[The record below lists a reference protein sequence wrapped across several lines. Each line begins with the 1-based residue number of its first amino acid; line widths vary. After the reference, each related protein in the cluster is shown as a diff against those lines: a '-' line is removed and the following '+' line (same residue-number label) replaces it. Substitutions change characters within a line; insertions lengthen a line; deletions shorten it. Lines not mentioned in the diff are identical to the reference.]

1 MNALVIGGSAG
12 AFAAL
17 EAILSRLAPDC
28 AVPIIVVQH
37 LHADDDGLFAEHLGR
52 TSALPVVEAEDKTP
66 LMPGRVHV
74 APAGYHLL
82 VEDAATLALSVDPP
96 VNWSRPAI
104 DVLFESAAR
113 VWGADL
119 VAVLLSGA
127 NADGTAGLSA
137 VKAAGGHMMRGG
149 AFKPR
154 TSPYAF
160 QGLGEEGLKMLAAAR
175 DETGL
180 PIVTEVMD
188 PRDLELVADYAD
200 VLQVGARNT
209 QNFLLLAE
217 LGRLGRPVLLKR
229 GASTTIEELLMSAEY
244 MVKEGNRDVI
254 LCERGIRTFE
264 TATRNTFDVSAVPVI
279 KLASHLPV
287 VVDPSHSAG
296 RLDLVPA
303 LSLAGVAAGA
313 DGVLVETHPNPEYA
327 LCDGPQ
333 SLPTAGFA
341 EYAGHVLDLARYMG
355 KSVA

>member
-1 MNALVIGGSAG
+1 
-12 AFAAL
+12 
-17 EAILSRLAPDC
+17 
-28 AVPIIVVQH
+28 
-37 LHADDDGLFAEHLGR
+37 
-52 TSALPVVEAEDKTP
+52 
-66 LMPGRVHV
+66 
-74 APAGYHLL
+74 
-82 VEDAATLALSVDPP
+82 
-96 VNWSRPAI
+96 
-104 DVLFESAAR
+104 
-113 VWGADL
+113 
-119 VAVLLSGA
+119 
-127 NADGTAGLSA
+127 
-137 VKAAGGHMMRGG
+137 MMRGG

-188 PRDLELVADYAD
+188 PRDLDVVCAYAD

-229 GASTTIEELLMSAEY
+229 GAATTIEELLMSAEY
-244 MVKEGNRDVI
+244 MMKEGLRDII

-279 KLASHLPV
+279 KIASHLPV

-296 RLDLVPA
+296 RLDLVLP
-303 LSLAGVAAGA
+303 LSLSGVAAGA
-313 DGVLVETHPNPEYA
+313 DGVLVETHPNPEHA

-333 SLPTAGFA
+333 SLPTAVFG
-341 EYAGHVLDLARYMG
+341 EYTERVLDLARWTG
-355 KSVA
+355 KSVT

>member
-1 MNALVIGGSAG
+1 MMVIMLEGATQEQVAHVVQRVEEVGASAHISVGERVTVIGVIGDREEIT
-12 AFAAL
+12 AL
-17 EAILSRLAPDC
+17 PLEVLPGVDRVVAILRPYKLVSREFQQRDT
-28 AVPIIVVQH
+28 VVDVRGVKIGGGH
-37 LHADDDGLFAEHLGR
+37 FALIAGPC
-52 TSALPVVEAEDKTP
+52 SVETP
-66 LMPGRVHV
+66 EQVM
-74 APAGYHLL
+74 A
-82 VEDAATLALSVDPP
+82 
-96 VNWSRPAI
+96 
-104 DVLFESAAR
+104 AAR
-113 VWGADL
+113 
-119 VAVLLSGA
+119 
-127 NADGTAGLSA
+127 A

-160 QGLGEEGLKMLAAAR
+160 QGLGEDGLKMLADAR

-188 PRDLELVADYAD
+188 PRDLDLVCQYAD

-217 LGRLGRPVLLKR
+217 LGKLGRPVLLKR
-229 GASTTIEELLMSAEY
+229 GASTTIEETLMAAEY

-264 TATRNTFDVSAVPVI
+264 PATRNTFDVSAVAVV
-279 KLASHLPV
+279 KLASHLPI

-296 RLDLVPA
+296 RLDLVAP

-313 DGVLVETHPNPEYA
+313 DGVLVETHPNPEHA

-333 SLPTAGFA
+333 SLPTATFG
-341 EYAGHVLDLARYMG
+341 EYAGRVLELARFMG
-355 KSVA
+355 KTVD

>member
-1 MNALVIGGSAG
+1 MMVIMLEGATQEQIAHVIQRVEEVGASAHVSTGERVTVIGVIGDREEVTALP
-12 AFAAL
+12 L
-17 EAILSRLAPDC
+17 EALPGVDRVVAILKPYKLVSREFQQRDTVVNVRGVRIGGGHFALIAGPCSVETEEQVLA
-28 AVPIIVVQH
+28 
-37 LHADDDGLFAEHLGR
+37 
-52 TSALPVVEAEDKTP
+52 
-66 LMPGRVHV
+66 
-74 APAGYHLL
+74 
-82 VEDAATLALSVDPP
+82 
-96 VNWSRPAI
+96 
-104 DVLFESAAR
+104 AAR
-113 VWGADL
+113 
-119 VAVLLSGA
+119 
-127 NADGTAGLSA
+127 A

-160 QGLGEEGLKMLAAAR
+160 QGLGEDGLKMLAAAR

-188 PRDLELVADYAD
+188 PRDLDLVCQYAD

-217 LGRLGRPVLLKR
+217 LGKLGRPVLLKR
-229 GASTTIEELLMSAEY
+229 GPSTTIEELLMSAEY
-244 MVKEGNRDVI
+244 MVKEGNRNVI

-264 TATRNTFDVSAVPVI
+264 PATRNTLDVSAVPVI
-279 KLASHLPV
+279 KLASHLPI

-313 DGVLVETHPNPEYA
+313 DGVLVETHPSPEHA

-333 SLPTAGFA
+333 SLPTAVFG
-341 EYAGHVLDLARYMG
+341 EYAERVLELARFMG
-355 KSVA
+355 KTVD

>member
-1 MNALVIGGSAG
+1 MMVIMLEGATQEQVAHVVQRVEEVGASAHVSEGERVTIIGIIGDREEITALPLEVLPGVDRVVAILKPYKLVSREFQPHDTVVNVRGAKIGGGHFAIIAG
-12 AFAAL
+12 PCSV
-17 EAILSRLAPDC
+17 ETPEQVLA
-28 AVPIIVVQH
+28 
-37 LHADDDGLFAEHLGR
+37 
-52 TSALPVVEAEDKTP
+52 
-66 LMPGRVHV
+66 
-74 APAGYHLL
+74 
-82 VEDAATLALSVDPP
+82 
-96 VNWSRPAI
+96 
-104 DVLFESAAR
+104 AAR
-113 VWGADL
+113 
-119 VAVLLSGA
+119 
-127 NADGTAGLSA
+127 A

-188 PRDLELVADYAD
+188 PRDLDLLCEYAD

-217 LGRLGRPVLLKR
+217 LGRLRRPVLLKR
-229 GASTTIEELLMSAEY
+229 GSSTTIEELLMSAEY
-244 MVKEGNRDVI
+244 MMKEGNREII

-264 TATRNTFDVSAVPVI
+264 PATRNTFDVSAVPII

-296 RLDLVPA
+296 RLDLVMP

-313 DGVLVETHPNPEYA
+313 DGVLVETHPNPEHA

-333 SLPTAGFA
+333 SLPTSVFG
-341 EYAGHVLDLARYMG
+341 EYAARVLDLAHWAG
-355 KSVA
+355 KTVD